1 MLARVPYLLAVL
13 GIAFAAPHSAPKI
26 KERIH
31 APRDWINV
39 GDAPSNHVVPL
50 RIALPQSN
58 FQELE
63 RHLYEISDPDNV
75 RYGEHLSKEE
85 VEELVAPHPDSVH
98 AVNEW
103 LAGHDI
109 SEGDCVRS
117 PAKDWITVHVPVA
130 KAEAM
135 LDTKFHVWKHAKDED
150 SVVRTTSYSLPEH
163 MHAHIELIQPTTLF
177 SRLTGYRA
185 TSHFS
190 GAQEHP
196 AATSGTITVNGHEV
210 DASCTTTITVSCLK
224 QLYNAVD
231 YVPAATQKN
240 SIALT
245 GYLDQFA
252 NFADLQ
258 QFYADQ
264 VPAAVNS
271 TFNVTF
277 INGGVN
283 NQTLSAAGGE
293 ADLDVQFALGI
304 AFPTPGTFYTTGG
317 SPPFI
322 PDTDE
327 PFNDNEP
334 YDAWLDYV
342 LAQKTLPQTISTS
355 YGENEQTVPES
366 YAKRVCAGFA
376 QLGARGVSLLVG
388 SGDAGV
394 GDGDPD
400 PATQT
405 CLTNDGRNATEF
417 LPGFPASCP
426 FVTAVGG
433 TTNIPEVAVDFS
445 GGGFSNYFA
454 RPSYQESAVTEF
466 LTKQLPNGT
475 YEGLY
480 NPAGRAIP
488 DVSAQADYFRIFLSG
503 QVVSIGGT
511 SAASPAFAGFVS
523 LLNDARLSHGLP
535 PLGFLNPLL
544 YTRGLSG
551 FHDITSGNAP
561 GCGTPGFNATVG
573 WDPVTGLGTPDF
585 GKLKNIVL

>member
-1 MLARVPYLLAVL
+1 
-13 GIAFAAPHSAPKI
+13 SAPKT
-26 KERIH
+26 KEHVH

-39 GDAPSNHVVPL
+39 GAAPTNHVVPL

-63 RHLYEISDPDNV
+63 RHLYEISDPDHA
-75 RYGEHLSKEE
+75 RYGDHLSKEE

-103 LAGHDI
+103 LAGHGI

-135 LDTKFHVWKHAKDED
+135 LDTKFHVWKHAIDED
-150 SVVRTTSYSLPEH
+150 SIVRTTSYSLPEH

-177 SRLTGYRA
+177 NHITGHRSTLRFY
-185 TSHFS
+185 
-190 GAQEHP
+190 GAQEEAP
-196 AATSGTITVNGHEV
+196 AATGATITANGQEV
-210 DASCTTTITVSCLK
+210 DASCNTTITISCLK

-231 YVPAATQKN
+231 YVPAATKEN

-245 GYLDQFA
+245 GYLGNFA

-277 INGGVN
+277 INGGLN
-283 NQTLSAAGGE
+283 NQTLSAASDE
-293 ADLDVQFALGI
+293 ANLDVQLALGI
-304 AFPTPGTFYTTGG
+304 TFPTPGTFYTTGG

-322 PDTDE
+322 PDIDNPDDT
-327 PFNDNEP
+327 NEP
-334 YDAWLDYV
+334 YTAWLDFV
-342 LAQKTLPQTISTS
+342 LAQETLPQTISTS
-355 YGENEQTVPES
+355 YGDNEQTVPES
-366 YAKRVCAGFA
+366 FAKRVCAGFA
-376 QLGARGVSLLVG
+376 QLGARGVSLMFS
-388 SGDAGV
+388 SGDGGV

-400 PATQT
+400 PDTQT
-405 CLTNDGRNATEF
+405 CLTNDGRNVTNF
-417 LPGFPASCP
+417 IPTFPASCP

-433 TTNIPEVAVDFS
+433 TIYIPEVAVDFS
-445 GGGFSNYFA
+445 GGGFSNYFT
-454 RPSYQESAVTEF
+454 RPLYQESAVTEY
-466 LTKQLPNGT
+466 LTKQLPKGT
-475 YEGLY
+475 YDGLF
-480 NPAGRAIP
+480 NPCAIP
-488 DVSAQADYFRIFLSG
+488 DVSGQADNFRIFVQGRAVLG
-503 QVVSIGGT
+503 GGT
-511 SAASPAFAGFVS
+511 SASSPSFAGFVS

-544 YTRGLSG
+544 YSRGVSG
-551 FHDITSGNAP
+551 FNDITSGNAP

-573 WDPVTGLGTPDF
+573 WDPITGLGTPDF
-585 GKLKNIVL
+585 GKLKDIVL